1 MPAPKEV
8 ETAAANEVEGNE
20 EGNDEEYEGET
31 IDLTESSDIPSPP
44 STPSPRP
51 KSRGRMQFRG
61 HGRGQVKNNKANTTI
76 ETRQQTAVRR
86 GSRRRT
92 TRFKLDPD
100 DNSDFEEMLEEL
112 EAGGR
117 KETSSGTATAAVA
130 ATPAVTTVGGAGGTT
145 HKDFREKKAPQDTPK
160 DPQVNRVDTSSPLVT
175 VVGARGHLGQR
186 AKLPYPGLGCRPGKM
201 VSRAQ
206 NTEPDIFE
214 FQEGR
219 ECVVEGK
226 VETGEAVALKCAG
239 PCAFPEEELSQGG
252 RDVNENVGAM
262 SEAASA

>member
-1 MPAPKEV
+1 MPAPKDM
-8 ETAAANEVEGNE
+8 ETAAGNETEGNE

-31 IDLTESSDIPSPP
+31 IDLTEGSDIPSPP

-51 KSRGRMQFRG
+51 KPRGRMQFRG
-61 HGRGQVKNNKANTTI
+61 HGRGQVKNNKTNTTI

-117 KETSSGTATAAVA
+117 KETSSGAAAVA
-130 ATPAVTTVGGAGGTT
+130 PGTT
-145 HKDFREKKAPQDTPK
+145 HKDSREKKAPQDTPK

-175 VVGARGHLGQR
+175 MVGARGHLGQR
-186 AKLPYPGLGCRPGKM
+186 AKLAYPVVGCRPGKM

-219 ECVVEGK
+219 ECMVEGK
-226 VETGEAVALKCAG
+226 VEAGEAVALKRAG

>member
-8 ETAAANEVEGNE
+8 ETAAVNETEGNE
-20 EGNDEEYEGET
+20 ERNDEEYEGET
-31 IDLTESSDIPSPP
+31 IDLTEGSDIPSPP
-44 STPSPRP
+44 STPSPQP

-61 HGRGQVKNNKANTTI
+61 HGRGQVKNNKTNTTI

-100 DNSDFEEMLEEL
+100 DNS
-112 EAGGR
+112 
-117 KETSSGTATAAVA
+117 
-130 ATPAVTTVGGAGGTT
+130 
-145 HKDFREKKAPQDTPK
+145 
-160 DPQVNRVDTSSPLVT
+160 VNRVDTSSPLVT
-175 VVGARGHLGQR
+175 MMGARAHLGQR
-186 AKLPYPGLGCRPGKM
+186 AKLAYPGVGCRPGKM

-226 VETGEAVALKCAG
+226 VEAGEAVALKRAG